1 EPITSSM
8 IVRPENCI
16 YDPSKGNF
24 IIKDS

>member
-1 EPITSSM
+1 MTSSM

>member
-1 EPITSSM
+1 PITSSM